1 MVRRAAVFLI
11 SAIPCAVLA
20 CNAILGIESHQL
32 AAVVSDDASSD
43 GNVVPPPD
51 SAEDGKPPD
60 SAEGGKPP
68 DSAEGGKPPD
78 SAEGGKP
85 PDSAE
90 GGKPSVPPVVCG
102 DSGVCVSG
110 GIFSVGRTPDMAGG
124 GIAALPGGGLVTLTD
139 DGFEVGETLC
149 KDAICVTGAITP

>member
-1 MVRRAAVFLI
+1 MVRRVAVFLI
-11 SAIPCAVLA
+11 SAIPCAILA
-20 CNAILGIESHQL
+20 CNAILGIEGHQL
-32 AAVVSDDASSD
+32 AAAGVTDDDASSD
-43 GNVVPPPD
+43 GNVVP
-51 SAEDGKPPD
+51 PPD

-90 GGKPSVPPVVCG
+90 GGKPPVSPVLYLCG

-124 GIAALPGGGLVTLTD
+124 GTAALPGGGLVTLTD
-139 DGFEVGETLC
+139 DGFEIGETLC